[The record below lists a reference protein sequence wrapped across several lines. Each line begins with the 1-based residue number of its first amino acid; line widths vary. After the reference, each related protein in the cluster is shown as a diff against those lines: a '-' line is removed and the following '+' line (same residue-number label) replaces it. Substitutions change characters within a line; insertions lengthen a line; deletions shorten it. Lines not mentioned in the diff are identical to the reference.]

1 MSDWLKI
8 NHSLLRSPKLKK
20 LALLLGVDDDTA
32 LGCAVRWLMF
42 IDEQTTDG
50 NTELEP
56 AGVDSVLGREGA
68 SAALISIGW
77 AVTDMSHCMC
87 ATDFEKHCGDTAKK
101 RSQNARRQSL
111 SRLRS
116 KSKHRNARALPA
128 SNAKALPEKNN
139 NIPNG
144 ILYSAS
150 CATADA
156 AQHGTI
162 VHEPLTEEELAAM
175 EAEVEAEWQAMR
187 QALRNPSA

>member
-20 LALLLGVDDDTA
+20 LSLLLGVDDDTA

-56 AGVDSVLGREGA
+56 AVVDSVLGREGA
-68 SAALISIGW
+68 SDALISIGW
-77 AVTDMSHCMC
+77 AVTDMSHYMC
-87 ATDFEKHCGDTAKK
+87 AVDFEKHCGNTAKA
-101 RSQNARRQSL
+101 RVQNARRQSL

-116 KSKHRNARALPA
+116 KNKPRNARALRT

-139 NIPNG
+139 IPKG
-144 ILYSAS
+144 IYSAS

-162 VHEPLTEEELAAM
+162 EQEPLTEEELAAQ

-187 QALRNPSA
+187 QALRNPNA

>member
-56 AGVDSVLGREGA
+56 AVVDSVLGREGA
-68 SAALISIGW
+68 SEALISIGW
-77 AVTDMSHCMC
+77 AVTDLSHCMC

-111 SRLRS
+111 NRLRS
-116 KSKHRNARALPA
+116 KSKRRNAQALRI
-128 SNAKALPEKNN
+128 SNDKPLPEKNN
-139 NIPNG
+139 IPKG

-162 VHEPLTEEELAAM
+162 EQETLTEEELAAQ

>member
-42 IDEQTTDG
+42 VDEQTTDG

-56 AGVDSVLGREGA
+56 AVVDSVLGREGV
-68 SAALISIGW
+68 SEALMSIGW

-116 KSKHRNARALPA
+116 KNKRRNAGALRT
-128 SNAKALPEKNN
+128 SNANELPEKNN
-139 NIPNG
+139 NIPKG
-144 ILYSAS
+144 ILSEVA
-150 CATADA
+150 AHADA
-156 AQHGTI
+156 AA
-162 VHEPLTEEELAAM
+162 PLEVETEEEAAAARK
-175 EAEVEAEWQAMR
+175 AEKEYLNDL
-187 QALRNPSA
+187 LRAFE

>member
-56 AGVDSVLGREGA
+56 AVVDSVLGREGA
-68 SAALISIGW
+68 SEALISIGW
-77 AVTDMSHCMC
+77 AVLNMSHCMC
-87 ATDFEKHCGDTAKK
+87 AVDYEKHCGDTAKR
-101 RSQNARRQSL
+101 RSEDARRKAL
-111 SRLRS
+111 SRLRA
-116 KSKHRNARALPA
+116 KSKTRPR
-128 SNAKALPEKNN
+128 SVRTVSQKNVTRKED
-139 NIPNG
+139 NIPKG

-162 VHEPLTEEELAAM
+162 VQEPLTEEELAAL
-175 EAEVEAEWQAMR
+175 EAEEEAQWQAMR
-187 QALRNPSA
+187 QALRTPSA

>member
-56 AGVDSVLGREGA
+56 AVVDSVLGREGA
-68 SAALISIGW
+68 SDALISIGW
-77 AVTDMSHCMC
+77 AVTDMSHYMC
-87 ATDFEKHCGDTAKK
+87 AVDFEKHCGNTAKA
-101 RSQNARRQSL
+101 RVQNARRQSL

-116 KSKHRNARALPA
+116 KNKPRNARALRT

-139 NIPNG
+139 IPKG
-144 ILYSAS
+144 ILSEGA
-150 CATADA
+150 AHADA
-156 AQHGTI
+156 AA
-162 VHEPLTEEELAAM
+162 PLTVETEEEAAALDA
-175 EAEVEAEWQAMR
+175 EAEAEWQAMR
-187 QALRNPSA
+187 KALRTPNA